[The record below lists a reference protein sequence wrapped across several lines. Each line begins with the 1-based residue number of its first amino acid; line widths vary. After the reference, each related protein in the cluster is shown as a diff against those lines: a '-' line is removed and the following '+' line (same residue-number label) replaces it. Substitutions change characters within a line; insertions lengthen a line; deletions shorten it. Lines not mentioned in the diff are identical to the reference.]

1 MKNLE
6 SKLFLLIA
14 FFIGTWGA
22 LFHAMQTGLIA
33 LGLIY
38 NIVKYKDDF
47 VKLRPSSKEGFKI
60 YGITDIEKISI
71 GAKYTITGVVRSERY
86 FYILRDAKLQILLV
100 FRKNNIKIGYQTN
113 INIISNE
120 DNISEKL

>member
-1 MKNLE
+1 M
-6 SKLFLLIA
+6 A
-14 FFIGTWGA
+14 
-22 LFHAMQTGLIA
+22 
-33 LGLIY
+33 
-38 NIVKYKDDF
+38 
-47 VKLRPSSKEGFKI
+47 
-60 YGITDIEKISI
+60 
-71 GAKYTITGVVRSERY
+71 GVSERY